1 MAYAPLF
8 FLGVVL
14 AYSISKIGV
23 INPFHRLILVN
34 NFVDVLVNLLME
46 GFVVVFLVPAL
57 YLSSFVPGL
66 LLSLRGANN
75 ENSKI
80 QHLSRHL
87 TFSSIPTSLA
97 LWMSFSLVLIW
108 PNLPLVL
115 HWIADPLAQGWNLY
129 NLKSIESFPGIVLEL
144 SVLIAQTLVFMG
156 FLLSIRS
163 VFKILMEREGATKFG
178 ITILTGQA
186 GFYLILFTVVNI
198 VYFL

>member
-87 TFSSIPTSLA
+87 TFSSIPASLA